1 MHAHKLGH
9 SNAIVLAM
17 DRELAN
23 EMLTR
28 KIPVFDNSIN
38 LDAWNST
45 CLQRHIQAVR
55 MERHLAAAALVSFGY
70 DVLLTDSTAV
80 LLKPILPFFRQQP
93 ADVDLFFQ
101 RDDWPADPVR
111 HIGCAVNAGFVLMRG
126 KKGQKVAALVED
138 MVKRGLIEFYLRWNN
153 IVDQYGWSF
162 ILAESAGMR
171 LEATER
177 GNNTA
182 IGIITRKGCN
192 QDGDCLKAAL
202 LPFDLFPR
210 HASSWWSV
218 KSTALIHHLTWNCA
232 EEKAPC
238 GRPENGIRVFR
249 GNRQRLDRYDETDFE
264 DQTAALRAVGAWLV
278 DENPAYVWPFKDRG
292 HVQPPRSVSHF

>member
-1 MHAHKLGH
+1 MQHEKHRSAT
-9 SNAIVLAM
+9 SRPVVVLQLFATDCLHLC
-17 DRELAN
+17 DR
-23 EMLTR
+23 
-28 KIPVFDNSIN
+28 V
-38 LDAWNST
+38 
-45 CLQRHIQAVR
+45 Q
-55 MERHLAAAALVSFGY
+55 
-70 DVLLTDSTAV
+70 
-80 LLKPILPFFRQQP
+80 
-93 ADVDLFFQ
+93 
-101 RDDWPADPVR
+101 
-111 HIGCAVNAGFVLMRG
+111 
-126 KKGQKVAALVED
+126 
-138 MVKRGLIEFYLRWNN
+138 VKRGLIEFYLRWNN